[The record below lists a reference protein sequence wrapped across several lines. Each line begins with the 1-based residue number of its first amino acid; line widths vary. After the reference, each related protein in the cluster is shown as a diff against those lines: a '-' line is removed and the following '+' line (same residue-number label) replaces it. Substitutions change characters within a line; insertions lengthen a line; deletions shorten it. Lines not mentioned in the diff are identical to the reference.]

1 MLIDVGCAVARYLG
15 RGGLAQPL
23 LLSYALGC
31 VALDVSRAL
40 NMCVG
45 YIDRVGGRLG
55 AVGAVVIVVALD
67 PRSWGRTKW
76 GWVVLMSW
84 G

>member
-1 MLIDVGCAVARYLG
+1 MLIDVGCAVAYLG

-40 NMCVG
+40 NVCVG
-45 YIDRVGGRLG
+45 TTWGGWGACRSRRV
-55 AVGAVVIVVALD
+55 
-67 PRSWGRTKW
+67 
-76 GWVVLMSW
+76 
-84 G
+84 